1 MLLSQIGKVVTL
13 MKLCINCQ
21 HYHLVGTDPD
31 KTHLAKCTALSV
43 TSPVDGKPTPIDQ
56 LEWCSV
62 MRMPHDKTCGL
73 AALLYKEKESN
84 HV

>member
-1 MLLSQIGKVVTL
+1 

-73 AALLYKEKESN
+73 AALLYKEKEVT